1 MITVLKTLYSPSKV
15 HSTQPWK
22 EIWSTQ
28 LNVMQG
34 VDSMILIAVDEKLQI
49 IESKIV
55 HFILGIGVIASSS
68 F

>member
-1 MITVLKTLYSPSKV
+1 
-15 HSTQPWK
+15 
-22 EIWSTQ
+22 
-28 LNVMQG
+28 MQG

-68 F
+68 FWLQPVKRAVIFL